1 MSKFCVEYKGVTCT
15 DVDWGCGIFTMQYG
29 YHNFHF
35 KPLHTDVTQ
44 DEKGVLIIVKQFLE
58 EMREHAL
65 DHFCEALKTI
75 GEKRGEVG
83 DDSYGAKGEKVA
95 YLRGEAD
102 GLDYAYKWIPWI
114 EEIPHEDEDDDDSLL
129 IDDGKSDDEDDADID
144 PNQLSLFDEV

>member
-15 DVDWGCGIFTMQYG
+15 DVDWGLGLFTMVYG
-29 YHNFHF
+29 YHKFTF
-35 KPLHTDVTQ
+35 KPLSVEVTH
-44 DEKGVLIIVKQFLE
+44 DETGVRTIVKQFIE
-58 EMREHAL
+58 EMKEHAL

-83 DDSYGAKGEKVA
+83 DDSYGAKGERAA

-114 EEIPHEDEDDDDSLL
+114 EETPREDDDDSLFVE
-129 IDDGKSDDEDDADID
+129 DETSDNDDETDID
-144 PNQLSLFDEV
+144 PNQLSLFDEVGE

>member
-15 DVDWGCGIFTMQYG
+15 DVDWGLGLFTMVYG
-29 YHNFHF
+29 YHEFTF
-35 KPLHTDVTQ
+35 KPRIVEVTH
-44 DEKGVLIIVKQFLE
+44 DETGVRTIVKQFLE

-83 DDSYGAKGEKVA
+83 DDSYGAKGEKAA

-114 EEIPHEDEDDDDSLL
+114 EEIQEEA
-129 IDDGKSDDEDDADID
+129 DDG
-144 PNQLSLFDEV
+144 NC

>member
-1 MSKFCVEYKGVTCT
+1 MSKFAVEYKGVTCT

-35 KPLHTDVTQ
+35 KPLHVNVTQ
-44 DEKGVLIIVKQFLE
+44 DERGVLIIVKQFVE

-65 DHFCEALKTI
+65 DHFCKALKTI

-83 DDSYGAKGEKVA
+83 DDSYGAKGEKAA

-114 EEIPHEDEDDDDSLL
+114 EEVPKEDDDLFDTDETDKVDSEF
-129 IDDGKSDDEDDADID
+129 D
-144 PNQLSLFDEV
+144 NTQLSLFDD